1 MLRDGLKRV
10 AFATTALCM
19 IAGAATA
26 ADKVEMR
33 YATAAPENTP
43 WGTFLNDTIKDVET
57 TEPSL
62 DIIPFFSSQLG
73 DEQTTLRQVV
83 RGRIDISGQSGVAT
97 SLIVPE
103 FALLGAPYLFRD
115 TAQADCVF
123 DNHVRPIFE
132 DRMQNS
138 GLVTLSWVEVGH
150 SYISSKM
157 PLKVAADIKG
167 VKIRVPP
174 SRSTSLYFD
183 ELGAAGVPLG
193 VVDMV
198 PGLKTGQVDAIA
210 TSTVYGL
217 AIGLPKLAPHTLVFH
232 ATHDIG
238 TVTVSKRI
246 WEGLSDAQKQALGLV
261 DARVNDLRKAIRGTE
276 EFLLGKTA
284 EAGAPVTRPT
294 GADLD
299 SWKPAAE
306 RASKRLVEEIGG
318 DAAEIWARIQEAKAA
333 CT

>member
-1 MLRDGLKRV
+1 MFREGLKKA

-19 IAGAATA
+19 LAGAAAA
-26 ADKVEMR
+26 ADVKEMR
-33 YATAAPENTP
+33 YATAAPEQTP
-43 WGTFLNDTIKDVET
+43 WGKFLIDTIKDVET
-57 TEPSL
+57 ADPTL
-62 DIIPFFSSQLG
+62 DIVPFFSSQLG
-73 DEQTTLRQVV
+73 DEQTALRQVV

-103 FALLGAPYLFRD
+103 FALLGAPYLFKD
-115 TAQADCVF
+115 VAQADCVY
-123 DNHVRPIFE
+123 DTHIRPIFE
-132 DRMQNS
+132 QRMQDA
-138 GLVTLSWVEVGH
+138 GVVTLSWVEVGH

-198 PGLKTGQVDAIA
+198 PGLKTGQVDAIM

-217 AIGLPKLAPHTLVFH
+217 AIGLPKLAPHTLVFRP
-232 ATHDIG
+232 THDIG

-246 WEGLSDAQKQALGLV
+246 WEGLTDSQKAALKLI
-261 DARVNDLRKAIRGTE
+261 DARVNELRTAIRGTE

-284 EAGAPVTRPT
+284 EAGAPVLRPT

-299 SWKPAAE
+299 TWKAPAT
-306 RASKRLVEEIGG
+306 RAQERLVEEIGG
-318 DAAEIWARIQEAKAA
+318 DAADIWARIQAAKSA
-333 CT
+333 CG

>member
-19 IAGAATA
+19 IAGAAAA
-26 ADKVEMR
+26 ADKTEMR

-57 TEPSL
+57 AEPSL
-62 DIIPFFSSQLG
+62 DIVPFFSSQLG

-123 DNHVRPIFE
+123 DQHVRPIFE

-150 SYISSKM
+150 GYISSKM
-157 PLKVAADIKG
+157 PLKVASDIK
-167 VKIRVPP
+167 
-174 SRSTSLYFD
+174 
-183 ELGAAGVPLG
+183 GVPLG

-198 PGLKTGQVDAIA
+198 PGLKTGQVDAIM

-217 AIGLPKLAPHTLVFH
+217 AIGLPKLAPHTLVFR

-246 WEGLSDAQKQALGLV
+246 WDGLTDAQKQALGLV